1 MKRWIKFLDSMDH
14 EVLVNKKLLFFEFV
28 AAALGGIV
36 FGMLFSPR
44 KTLKIGNNNGNTKP
58 VIEKNKENS

>member
-1 MKRWIKFLDSMDH
+1 MKKWKKFLDSMDH
-14 EVLVNKKLLFFEFV
+14 EVTVNNKLLFFEFL

-58 VIEKNKENS
+58 VIEKNTDNS